1 MKKDNVLIVHNYYK
15 VPGGEDSVVRNEE
28 KLLRDNGHKVVIY
41 SRDNREIDKKNI
53 LKKIM
58 VPFESIFSIKTYR
71 EIKEI
76 IKREKIEIVHVHN
89 TLPLISSSVYY
100 AAKNCGVPVVQT
112 LHNFRLLCPGA
123 TFTKGNIICEEC
135 LEKGLMCAVKSRCY
149 RQSFIQTIVL
159 VLNLIFNRIVG
170 TYNKVDAFIS
180 LTEFNKKKFIGLL
193 PEDKIFVKPNF
204 ANQNYLENSDNEE
217 KGYFLFLG
225 RIDEIKGI
233 DLLLESWKDIKDVK
247 LLIVGKGPYE
257 EKAKE
262 YVKVNNMNNI
272 EFLGYKD
279 KHDVLEIISK
289 AIALI
294 IPSQCYEGFPMTIV
308 ESFSLSVPVIAGDI
322 GNLSTIIKDGNNGLL
337 FKYNSYKELSKRIN
351 DLLYNKELRLDLA
364 NGAKTDFN
372 NKYNEVINYKILT
385 DIYNSIRR

>member
-1 MKKDNVLIVHNYYK
+1 MKKDTVLIVHNYYK
-15 VPGGEDSVVRNEE
+15 VPGGEDSVVRNEG

-41 SRDNREIDKKNI
+41 SRDNHEIDKKNI

-58 VPFESIFSIKTYR
+58 LPFESVFSIKTYR

-149 RQSFIQTIVL
+149 RKSFIQTIVL
-159 VLNLIFNRIVG
+159 VLNLVFHRIIG
-170 TYNKVDAFIS
+170 TYKKVDAFIS

-204 ANQNYLENSDNEE
+204 VNQNYLENSDNEE

-262 YVKVNNMNNI
+262 YVRVNNMNNI

-279 KHDVLEIISK
+279 KHEVLEIISK

-308 ESFSLSVPVIAGDI
+308 ESFSLSVPVIASDI

-337 FKYNSYKELSKRIN
+337 FKYNSYKELSKKIN
-351 DLLYNKELRLDLA
+351 DLLYNKELRSDLA
-364 NGAKTDFN
+364 NGAKNDFN